1 MEAWLLLI
9 IVGVLGFVLGAK
21 TMNIFH
27 TYMIRNILKELGIT
41 PKQLKEVEQRLMQD
55 LEQHDPELA
64 QKIRK
69 DHESRVS
76 DSLPVMKVKLEQ
88 HQGTLFAYRADTEEF
103 VGQGTDR
110 DTLATS
116 IAHRFKG
123 VRVEILN
130 GELLQKSPT

>member
-1 MEAWLLLI
+1 MEFLI
-9 IVGVLGFVLGAK
+9 LFLIFVVGFILGAK

-27 TYMIRNILKELGIT
+27 THMIRNILRELGIT
-41 PKQLKEVEQRLMQD
+41 PAQLKQVEQKLMAD
-55 LEQHDPELA
+55 LENQDPQLA
-64 QKIRK
+64 QKIRE
-69 DHESRVS
+69 DHEARVA

-103 VGQGTDR
+103 VGQGVDR

-130 GELLQKSPT
+130 GELLQKSHT

>member
-1 MEAWLLLI
+1 MEAWLLLV

-27 TYMIRNILKELGIT
+27 TYMIRNILKQLGIT
-41 PKQLKEVEQRLMQD
+41 PKQLKDVEQRLMQD
-55 LEQHDPELA
+55 LEQHDPEMA
-64 QKIRK
+64 RKIREERN
-69 DHESRVS
+69 DG
-76 DSLPVMKVKLEQ
+76 LPVIKIKLEQ

-103 VGQGTDR
+103 VGQGIDR

-123 VRVEILN
+123 VRIEILN
-130 GELLQKSPT
+130 GELLQKSHT

>member
-1 MEAWLLLI
+1 MDFVILLI
-9 IVGVLGFVLGAK
+9 LFVVGFILGAK
-21 TMNIFH
+21 TMNLFH
-27 TYMIRNILKELGIT
+27 NHMIRNILRELGIT
-41 PKQLKEVEQRLMQD
+41 PAQLKQVEQKLMAD
-55 LEQHDPELA
+55 LENQDPELA
-64 QKIRK
+64 QKIRE
-69 DHESRVS
+69 DHEARVA

-130 GELLQKSPT
+130 GELLQKSHT

>member
-1 MEAWLLLI
+1 MEAWLLLV

-27 TYMIRNILKELGIT
+27 THMIRSILKELGIT
-41 PKQLKEVEQRLMQD
+41 PQQLKDVEQRLMQD

-64 QKIRK
+64 QKIRSEH
-69 DHESRVS
+69 DARVA
-76 DSLPVMKVKLEQ
+76 DSLPVIKIKLEQ

-103 VGQGTDR
+103 VGQGIDR
-110 DTLATS
+110 DSLATS

-123 VRVEILN
+123 VRIEILN
-130 GELLQKSPT
+130 GELLQKSHT

>member
-1 MEAWLLLI
+1 MEAWLLLV

-27 TYMIRNILKELGIT
+27 TYMIRNILRELGIT
-41 PKQLKEVEQRLMQD
+41 PKQLKDVEQRLMQD

-64 QKIRK
+64 EKIRK
-69 DHESRVS
+69 DHEARVA

-103 VGQGTDR
+103 VGQGVDR

-130 GELLQKSPT
+130 GELLSKSHT

>member
-1 MEAWLLLI
+1 
-9 IVGVLGFVLGAK
+9 
-21 TMNIFH
+21 
-27 TYMIRNILKELGIT
+27 
-41 PKQLKEVEQRLMQD
+41 MQD

-64 QKIRK
+64 EKIRSE
-69 DHESRVS
+69 HESRVA
-76 DSLPVMKVKLEQ
+76 DQLPVIKIKLEQ
-88 HQGTLFAYRADTEEF
+88 HQGTLFAYRADTDEF

-130 GELLQKSPT
+130 GELLQKSHT

>member
-1 MEAWLLLI
+1 MEFLI
-9 IVGVLGFVLGAK
+9 LALIFVVGFIVGAK
-21 TMNIFH
+21 CMNLFH
-27 TYMIRNILKELGIT
+27 THMIRNILRELGIT
-41 PKQLKEVEQRLMQD
+41 PQQLKDVEQRLMAD
-55 LEQHDPELA
+55 LEQQDPQLA

-69 DHESRVS
+69 DHEARVN

-110 DTLATS
+110 DSLATS

-130 GELLQKSPT
+130 GELLSKSHT

>member
-1 MEAWLLLI
+1 
-9 IVGVLGFVLGAK
+9 
-21 TMNIFH
+21 
-27 TYMIRNILKELGIT
+27 
-41 PKQLKEVEQRLMQD
+41 MQD

-64 QKIRK
+64 QKIRSE
-69 DHESRVS
+69 HESRVA
-76 DSLPVMKVKLEQ
+76 DQLPVMKVKLEQ

-130 GELLQKSPT
+130 GELLSKSHT

>member
-1 MEAWLLLI
+1 MEFLI
-9 IVGVLGFVLGAK
+9 LVLIFVVGFIVGAK
-21 TMNIFH
+21 TMNLFH
-27 TYMIRNILKELGIT
+27 THMIRNILKELGIT
-41 PKQLKEVEQRLMQD
+41 PQQLKDVEQRLMAD
-55 LEQHDPELA
+55 LEQQDPQLA

-69 DHESRVS
+69 DHEARVN
-76 DSLPVMKVKLEQ
+76 DSLPVIKIKLEQ

-130 GELLQKSPT
+130 GELLQKSHT

>member
-1 MEAWLLLI
+1 MEAWLLLV

-27 TYMIRNILKELGIT
+27 TYMIRNILRELGIT
-41 PKQLKEVEQRLMQD
+41 PKQLKDVEQRLMQD

-88 HQGTLFAYRADTEEF
+88 HQGTLFAYRADTDEF
-103 VGQGTDR
+103 VGQGIDQA
-110 DTLATS
+110 TLATS

-123 VRVEILN
+123 VRIEILN
-130 GELLQKSPT
+130 GELLQKTS